1 MNESKKEHQCQI
13 RVTHTQY
20 QYLQQMKQLR
30 NCNTSAYFRSLL
42 IADMKN
48 TQQGGVKS

>member
-13 RVTHTQY
+13 RITHKQY
-20 QYLQQMKQLR
+20 QYLQQRKLLQ
-30 NCNTSAYFRSLL
+30 NCNASAYFRSLL

-48 TQQGGVKS
+48 AQQGGAEQ